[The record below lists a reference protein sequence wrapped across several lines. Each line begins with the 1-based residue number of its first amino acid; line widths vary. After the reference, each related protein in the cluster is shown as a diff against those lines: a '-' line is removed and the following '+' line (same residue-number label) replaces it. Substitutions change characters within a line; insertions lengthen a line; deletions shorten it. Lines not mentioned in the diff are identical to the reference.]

1 MESASP
7 GFGVGAVARRLGV
20 AASTLRTW
28 DRRYGIG
35 PSRRSEGH
43 HRRYDA
49 VDVARLEMMHRLI
62 LNGLPPAEAA
72 RTALAAG
79 LGAAVP
85 GTALPSTAPNSTA
98 PGATAPGATAPG
110 ATAPGTTAPGT
121 TAPGTTV
128 PGASTPG
135 ASVHMRRTRRRPPQ
149 ATGSGGNRLAVPGAT
164 PEARSLSRA
173 VMAMD
178 EPTTRA
184 LIRDTMRRHGVVW
197 TWDNMLVPVLNG
209 LGERYSSTGRCV
221 EIEHLLTW
229 SALATL
235 SAVAIRPGE
244 AINARPVL
252 LACAPEEQHSLPL
265 YALAAALAKRHAAT
279 RVLGARVPYQALAEA
294 VRRLGPAAMFLWSQT
309 PATGDPEPL
318 ADLPALR
325 PAIRVIVG
333 GPGWNQQLMPTRI
346 ETVQTLPDAVSAIMT
361 AIGER

>member
-62 LNGLPPAEAA
+62 LSGLPPAEAA
-72 RTALAAG
+72 RSALDAG
-79 LGAAVP
+79 LSGPQA
-85 GTALPSTAPNSTA
+85 GSSAP
-98 PGATAPGATAPG
+98 
-110 ATAPGTTAPGT
+110 
-121 TAPGTTV
+121 
-128 PGASTPG
+128 
-135 ASVHMRRTRRRPPQ
+135 RTRRRPQ
-149 ATGSGGNRLAVPGAT
+149 STGSGGNRLAVPGAT
-164 PEARSLSRA
+164 AEARALSRA

-178 EPTTRA
+178 EPTTRE
-184 LIRDTMRRHGVVW
+184 LIRTALRRRGVVW
-197 TWDNMLVPVLNG
+197 TWDNVLVPVLDG
-209 LGERYSSTGRCV
+209 LGERYSSSGRCV

-244 AINARPVL
+244 AVNARPVL

-294 VRRLGPAAMFLWSQT
+294 VRRLGPVAVFLWSQT
-309 PATGDPEPL
+309 KATGAAEPL
-318 ADLPALR
+318 AELPALR
-325 PAIRVIVG
+325 PAIQVIVG
-333 GPGWNQQLMPTRI
+333 GPGWNLDQMPSGI
-346 ETVQTLPDAVSAIMT
+346 EIVQTLSDAVNAVMT
-361 AIGER
+361 ALGAG